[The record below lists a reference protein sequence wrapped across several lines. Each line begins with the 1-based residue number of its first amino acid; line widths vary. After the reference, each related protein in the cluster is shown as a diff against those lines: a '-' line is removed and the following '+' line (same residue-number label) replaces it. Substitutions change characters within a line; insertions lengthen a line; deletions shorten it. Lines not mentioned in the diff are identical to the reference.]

1 MKLESHL
8 PRQSPWLYITPLLN
22 AILLLLVYFLF
33 SSGFVVQSGIQVEKP
48 RSSSRLTGFD
58 RAHIITVAGGDNA
71 SVYFDGKRVSWPEL
85 RSELERH
92 RSGER
97 RSLLHTDRMAPSG
110 HFTEIGSMAME
121 LGYEVAV
128 STTPATDSKAAQQ

>member
-8 PRQSPWLYITPLLN
+8 PKQSPWLYITPLLN

-33 SSGFVVQSGIQVEKP
+33 SSGFVVQSGITVEMP

-58 RAHIITVAGGDNA
+58 RAHIVTIAGGESA
-71 SVYFDGKRVSWPEL
+71 AMYFDGKLVTWDEL
-85 RSELERH
+85 RATLEKL

-97 RSLLHTDRMAPSG
+97 RILLHADRFAPTG
-110 HFTEIGSMAME
+110 KFTEVSSLAME
-121 LGYEVAV
+121 MGYEVAL
-128 STTPATDSKAAQQ
+128 STTPTQPATAQR